1 MIQTDHSEVTVAV
14 NSTHPGTTSGANRV
28 VPSQYAVQAAI
39 ELALANVEVATTRVE
54 DYAPAAPFDVVVSR
68 AYSDLASFAAA
79 GLPRLAPGG
88 TLVAMKGALPHEE
101 LAQLP
106 PEVRVVA
113 TPALLV
119 PGLAAERHLVIMERA

>member
-1 MIQTDHSEVTVAV
+1 M
-14 NSTHPGTTSGANRV
+14 G
-28 VPSQYAVQAAI
+28 
-39 ELALANVEVATTRVE
+39 E
-54 DYAPAAPFDVVVSR
+54 DEECV
-68 AYSDLASFAAA
+68 ASFAAA

-88 TLVAMKGALPHEE
+88 TLVAMKGVLPHEE